1 MKHSTIQDIVEAV
14 PRPRDIFDQ
23 VKKRLIDTYGSSA
36 ETRLRQL
43 IKGQVSTI
51 GKPSLILNRLRGL
64 KTGANDDVI
73 RTVFLDQLTPIC
85 RATLAISEV
94 TDLQKL
100 AQMADKVTEASEP
113 NFIQVSAV
121 GAPDTI
127 SVASITSQLTQIM
140 ERLTKLEKGQ
150 KDRRGRNRS
159 NSRNEKSRGK
169 SRDSTTAGTL
179 FRIHKEFGKDARHCH
194 PPCNWAENQKPE
206 N

>member
-1 MKHSTIQDIVEAV
+1 MADASKYLWMSHI
-14 PRPRDIFDQ
+14 
-23 VKKRLIDTYGSSA
+23 
-36 ETRLRQL
+36 
-43 IKGQVSTI
+43 
-51 GKPSLILNRLRGL
+51 
-64 KTGANDDVI
+64 TGANDDI
-73 RTVFLDQLTPIC
+73 IPTVFLDQLTPNC

-113 NFIQVSAV
+113 NFMQISAV

-127 SVASITSQLTQIM
+127 SVASISSELIQIM

-150 KDRRGRNRS
+150 KDGRGRNRS

-169 SRDSTTAGTL
+169 SCDSTTTGTL
-179 FRIHKEFGKDARHCH
+179 CRIHKKFGKDGRHCH
-194 PPCNWAENQKPE
+194 PPCSWAENQKPE